1 MSELKATPGAWF
13 RDEYGNLKSPES
25 SHTLGMVP
33 LSGVMITSGSE
44 ANANTCL
51 ISAAPDLYE
60 ALNCIDFD
68 DGMIAEAL
76 GDGLQDKISAALAKA
91 RGES

>member
-1 MSELKATPGAWF
+1 MSELKATPGPWY

-25 SHTLGMVP
+25 SHTLSMIP
-33 LSGVMITSGSE
+33 FSGVMITSGAE

-51 ISAAPDLYE
+51 IAAAPDLYE
-60 ALNCIDFD
+60 AL
-68 DGMIAEAL
+68 EAL
-76 GDGLQDKISAALAKA
+76 LETCHAEPHGESERRAAIAALAKA